1 MAVGRP
7 IKLTPNVASKTISII
22 ATAGQTSFTPS
33 GGYRVNEV
41 AVYRN
46 GIRLVQGRDFT
57 AIDGAT
63 VTLLSAATLD
73 DVVDFQ
79 IFDSFNIADAL
90 NANGN
95 QTIGGDLTVSGDIT
109 GSGTSITGSAI
120 YSSGIVSATSG
131 FNVGIQSSGTAIL
144 NTTKTLNFI
153 GAGNTFLDKGS
164 GVIDISISGG
174 GALSNDPIKS
184 YKNSIDSDIT
194 LESTHPTAVSWID
207 QDSSLTLDIE
217 DGVTVT
223 VDDGVYWNIAP
234 PGGT

>member
-95 QTIGGDLTVSGDIT
+95 QTIGGDLTVNGQLKVGTALTISRAGDVNTTGVITATSFEGSGANLT
-109 GSGTSITGSAI
+109 GVSGFATALSSTQTSALNKIFKTPKILEVGAGTSIQIDSD
-120 YSSGIVSATSG
+120 ATSG
-131 FNVGIQSSGTAIL
+131 YIAFTREARIEVGIGATFA
-144 NTTKTLNFI
+144 I
-153 GAGNTFLDKGS
+153 GAGTTFIAN
-164 GVIDISISGG
+164 V
-174 GALSNDPIKS
+174 
-184 YKNSIDSDIT
+184 
-194 LESTHPTAVSWID
+194 
-207 QDSSLTLDIE
+207 LDIF
-217 DGVTVT
+217 
-223 VDDGVYWNIAP
+223 
-234 PGGT
+234 

>member
-95 QTIGGDLTVSGDIT
+95 QTIGGDLTVNGQLKVGTALTISRAGDVNTTGVIT
-109 GSGTSITGSAI
+109 ARSMVQKLRPERILEVGAGTSIQIDSD
-120 YSSGIVSATSG
+120 ATSG
-131 FNVGIQSSGTAIL
+131 YIAFTREARIEVGIGATFA
-144 NTTKTLNFI
+144 I
-153 GAGNTFLDKGS
+153 GAGTTFIAN
-164 GVIDISISGG
+164 V
-174 GALSNDPIKS
+174 
-184 YKNSIDSDIT
+184 
-194 LESTHPTAVSWID
+194 
-207 QDSSLTLDIE
+207 LDIF
-217 DGVTVT
+217 
-223 VDDGVYWNIAP
+223 
-234 PGGT
+234 